1 MKLTLRRLREQ
12 KGWKLKQAA
21 REFNI
26 DVKTLKDF
34 EEYRKVPSSNELIK
48 MLRIMD
54 FYFDEIVNII
64 YADIER
70 KYKSERKSNN

>member
-12 KGWKLKQAA
+12 RGWKLKEASCK
-21 REFNI
+21 FNI
-26 DVKTLKDF
+26 DVKTLKDY
-34 EEYRKVPSSNELIK
+34 EEYRKVPPLNELIK

-64 YADIER
+64 YVDIDS
-70 KYKSERKSNN
+70 KYKN

>member
-12 KGWKLKQAA
+12 RGWKLKQAS

-26 DVKTLKDF
+26 DVKTLKAY
-34 EEYRKVPSSNELIK
+34 EEYRKVPPLNELIK

-64 YADIER
+64 YADIDS
-70 KYKSERKSNN
+70 KYKN